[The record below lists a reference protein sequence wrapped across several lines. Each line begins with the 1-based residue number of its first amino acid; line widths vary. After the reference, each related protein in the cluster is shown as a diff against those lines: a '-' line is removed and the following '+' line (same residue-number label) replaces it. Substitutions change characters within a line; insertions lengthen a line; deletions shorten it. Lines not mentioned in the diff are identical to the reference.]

1 VRVATALFVLAV
13 ERALSPVFHNYG
25 DIFGRRGARI
35 ARREEEECLVHL
47 TDEQRRE
54 AGCLGGRDVIV
65 IVKPR
70 TKIGLVREIEARL
83 IEGLSCGLPGVDAQL
98 RMAPRPRVGWDPYR
112 FPDGLR
118 EGAAL
123 LLVYPIDGNPHV
135 LLTVRG
141 AQLRRHTG
149 QVSFPGGSVDA
160 DESFETAALREA
172 SEEVGIAPG
181 AVRVLG
187 RLTPLH
193 IPVSGYR
200 LNPVLGIVDERPR
213 FVAAEWEVAR
223 ILEVP
228 VDDLKDPVNVKR
240 ETQAREMAGRK
251 YDVEVPYFA
260 VEGHKV
266 WGATAMALAEFLAL
280 LTD

>member
-1 VRVATALFVLAV
+1 M
-13 ERALSPVFHNYG
+13 
-25 DIFGRRGARI
+25 
-35 ARREEEECLVHL
+35 
-47 TDEQRRE
+47 
-54 AGCLGGRDVIV
+54 
-65 IVKPR
+65 K
-70 TKIGLVREIEARL
+70 EIESRLRDGLAR
-83 IEGLSCGLPGVDAQL
+83 GLPGVEAQL
-98 RMAPRPRVGWDPYR
+98 RMAPRPRVGWDPHR

-123 LLVYPIDGNPHV
+123 LLVYPIDGDPHV

-141 AQLRRHTG
+141 AQLRKHTG
-149 QVSFPGGSVDA
+149 QVSFPGGSVDP

-172 SEEVGIAPG
+172 SEEVGIASA

-200 LNPVLGIVDERPR
+200 LHPVIGIADDRPS
-213 FVAAEWEVAR
+213 FIAAEWEVAR

-228 VDDLKDPVNVKR
+228 IDDLRDPIAVKR
-240 ETQAREMAGRK
+240 ETQTRETAGRK
-251 YDVEVPYFA
+251 YDVEIPYFD
-260 VEGHKV
+260 VQGHKV

-280 LTD
+280 LGEELASS

>member
-1 VRVATALFVLAV
+1 VT
-13 ERALSPVFHNYG
+13 
-25 DIFGRRGARI
+25 
-35 ARREEEECLVHL
+35 
-47 TDEQRRE
+47 
-54 AGCLGGRDVIV
+54 
-65 IVKPR
+65 
-70 TKIGLVREIEARL
+70 EIEARL
-83 IEGLSCGLPGVDAQL
+83 IDGLARGLPGVDAQL

-123 LLVYPIDGNPHV
+123 LLVYPVDGLPHV

-141 AQLRRHTG
+141 SQLRKHTG
-149 QVSFPGGSVDA
+149 QVSFPGGAVDP
-160 DESFETAALREA
+160 DESYETAALREA
-172 SEEVGIAPG
+172 AEEVAVPPA

-200 LNPVLGIVDERPR
+200 LHPVLGIIDARPT
-213 FVAAEWEVAR
+213 FVPAEWEVAR

-228 VDDLKDPVNVKR
+228 VDDLRDPDIVKR
-240 ETQAREMAGRK
+240 ETQTREAAGKK
-251 YDVEVPYFA
+251 YDVEIPYFA

-266 WGATAMALAEFLAL
+266 WGATAMALAEFIAL
-280 LTD
+280 LEI

>member
-1 VRVATALFVLAV
+1 L
-13 ERALSPVFHNYG
+13 
-25 DIFGRRGARI
+25 
-35 ARREEEECLVHL
+35 
-47 TDEQRRE
+47 
-54 AGCLGGRDVIV
+54 
-65 IVKPR
+65 
-70 TKIGLVREIEARL
+70 REIEFRL
-83 IEGLSCGLPGVDAQL
+83 LAAFSRPLPGVDAQL

-112 FPDGLR
+112 FPPGLR

-141 AQLRRHTG
+141 AGLRKHTG
-149 QVSFPGGSVDA
+149 QVSFPGGAVDPH
-160 DESFETAALREA
+160 ESFESAALREA
-172 SEEVGIAPG
+172 SEEVGVVPA

-200 LNPVLGIVDERPR
+200 LHPVVGIVDQRPD

-223 ILEVP
+223 ILEVAI
-228 VDDLKDPVNVKR
+228 DDLFEPDCVQH
-240 ETQAREMAGRK
+240 ETQTREAMGK
-251 YDVEVPYFA
+251 TYDVEIPYFA

-280 LTD
+280 VAPESVP